1 MRTRLT
7 TLIWNLCPWQLL
19 KEHIRFSFTI
29 YISFINC
36 KPVFDPAVHDS
47 LQRIIEMTSFL
58 SQLIWISQLL
68 FREIESH
75 ESISQRENMLIP
87 TVLCLLKQHWETKM
101 LYHKIMSYKKFSL
114 TMYVVKIHMKTGLI
128 YSIDIKW
135 ENILLRQNLV
145 NEYCFNNNSLYFT
158 L

>member
-87 TVLCLLKQHWETKM
+87 TVLCVYWNSTEKLKCFITK
-101 LYHKIMSYKKFSL
+101 SSL

-135 ENILLRQNLV
+135 ENILLRQNLI

>member
-135 ENILLRQNLV
+135 ENILLRQNLI